1 MPLTVLQAPG
11 DADQLAEDGAR
22 TAPGQDARALLE
34 QLHSAL
40 AVKSETSTPSANSL
54 SPVIEQVAHESS
66 SFGRAVAKQ
75 ANQIQL
81 LIEQINRLDGDTQIA
96 ELRGVVRDIYGALND
111 VVLRMKQNA
120 SDVTAKIGLLTG
132 AVTII
137 GGASDMDVPHGPE
150 QIMDAA
156 TAAAERILS
165 LERLQKE
172 AGSAILALEE
182 IASHAQHAVRD
193 LSAGLAKLSA
203 HVESDRNEIANLHQR
218 IGSTDRSLA
227 EGLAKLNGAA
237 KSDRN
242 EISRLHQRIETA
254 NQSLAQKLA
263 GVDSSFESDRNAI
276 SRLHQRIESTDQ
288 ASTAGLT
295 TLAERTATMRD
306 EIGRMFDRLSS
317 VESSTALVA
326 GFREEMDVLGLRLEE
341 TEHRTAAEISSW
353 KVNDTDRFAA
363 LANRLEAQE
372 RKSQILSHD
381 AEQMAARMQA
391 VERAIATMTQSQK
404 ALSTW
409 QDRLAQVLAGPQ
421 LPAV

>member
-11 DADQLAEDGAR
+11 DADQPAEDGAR
-22 TAPGQDARALLE
+22 TALGQDARALLE

-40 AVKSETSTPSANSL
+40 AVKSETSAPSADSL
-54 SPVIEQVAHESS
+54 PPVIEQAAHEFP

-96 ELRGVVRDIYGALND
+96 ELRGVVRDLYGALND

-137 GGASDMDVPHGPE
+137 GGTSDMNAPRGPAE
-150 QIMDAA
+150 ILDAA
-156 TAAAERILS
+156 TSAAERILS

-172 AGSAILALEE
+172 AGSAIVALEE
-182 IASHAQHAVRD
+182 IASHAQHVARD

-203 HVESDRNEIANLHQR
+203 HAESDRNEIASLRQR
-218 IGSTDRSLA
+218 IGSTDQSLA
-227 EGLAKLNGAA
+227 EGLERMNGA
-237 KSDRN
+237 
-242 EISRLHQRIETA
+242 
-254 NQSLAQKLA
+254 
-263 GVDSSFESDRNAI
+263 VESDRNAI

-306 EIGRMFDRLSS
+306 EMGRMFERLSS
-317 VESSTALVA
+317 VESSTALVT
-326 GFREEMDVLGLRLEE
+326 GFREKIEVLSLCLEE
-341 TEHRTAAEISSW
+341 AEHRTAAEINSW
-353 KVNDTDRFAA
+353 KVNDSERFAT

-372 RKSQILSHD
+372 RTNQILSHD
-381 AEQMAARMQA
+381 AEQMVARIQAA
-391 VERAIATMTQSQK
+391 ERTIATMTQSQK

-421 LPAV
+421 LPA